1 MLRILYNN
9 YYTYHYQNLPNNNKT
24 SANST
29 KPTPA
34 IQPPTPLPPT
44 VSHIISNGGDTI
56 DLSIIWTR
64 SQGRKRRL

>member
-9 YYTYHYQNLPNNNKT
+9 YYTQHYQNLPNSNKT
-24 SANST
+24 STNGT

-34 IQPPTPLPPT
+34 IQSPTPLPFAVLLIT
-44 VSHIISNGGDTI
+44 SDRGNAI

-64 SQGRKRRL
+64 S